1 MSDDALLT
9 IDEAAELLAARSEF
23 LAQLLDEGQIPSRLV
38 GAGRM
43 VLKSDVLTYK
53 AKRDAERRKILD
65 DLLRAEIEEGLID
78 LVPFD
83 ALVKK

>member
-53 AKRDAERRKILD
+53 AKRDAERRKILG